1 MGIKVTPATVYAKP
15 KDPTK
20 PDSVDNRDA
29 TYILSEG
36 LLSMDMIEDRLITA
50 ANTGKILPATLSAEA
65 NPYQQGILTK
75 EDFEGIPLGD
85 PSAVM
90 QALREKINKN

>member
-1 MGIKVTPATVYAKP
+1 
-15 KDPTK
+15 
-20 PDSVDNRDA
+20 
-29 TYILSEG
+29 
-36 LLSMDMIEDRLITA
+36 MDRSEDRLITA